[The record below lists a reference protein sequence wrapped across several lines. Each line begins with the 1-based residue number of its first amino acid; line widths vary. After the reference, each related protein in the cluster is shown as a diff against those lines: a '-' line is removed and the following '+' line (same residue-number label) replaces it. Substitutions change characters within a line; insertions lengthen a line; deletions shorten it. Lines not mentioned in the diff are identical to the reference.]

1 MFNVAEA
8 TTIINQEIIMFTEE
22 QQAAIDALLTKQKN
36 DITASLTSNFD
47 QATKGLKDT
56 NDALKAEKIEALE
69 LKKAAELAA
78 AEEAGNHAEVLRLKE
93 EQQAELSN
101 ALQAKLD
108 TVNNKL
114 ISNDKDLA
122 VSELSSHMINNDA
135 AIKMLLSN
143 MVKVSVSDSGE
154 LQKSFV
160 DFNGQEVAKDVQG
173 YLAWAATDATMRN
186 YIKGSQASGGQAG
199 GNNNHVQG
207 RKNPKDMSSQER
219 LEFKNQDPD
228 GFKKAFNL

>member
-1 MFNVAEA
+1 MSKNKIEYFDSIETCPFKRWQKFNKYLSLASEVGDGPSD
-8 TTIINQEIIMFTEE
+8 MFTR
-22 QQAAIDALLTKQKN
+22 IDR
-36 DITASLTSNFD
+36 AS
-47 QATKGLKDT
+47 GY
-56 NDALKAEKIEALE
+56 I
-69 LKKAAELAA
+69 
-78 AEEAGNHAEVLRLKE
+78 G
-93 EQQAELSN
+93 
-101 ALQAKLD
+101 AK
-108 TVNNKL
+108 
-114 ISNDKDLA
+114 
-122 VSELSSHMINNDA
+122 NNDA

-160 DFNGQEVAKDVQG
+160 DFNGLEVAKDVKG

-207 RKNPKDMSSQER
+207 RKNPKDMGSQER
-219 LEFKNQDPD
+219 LEFKQQDPD